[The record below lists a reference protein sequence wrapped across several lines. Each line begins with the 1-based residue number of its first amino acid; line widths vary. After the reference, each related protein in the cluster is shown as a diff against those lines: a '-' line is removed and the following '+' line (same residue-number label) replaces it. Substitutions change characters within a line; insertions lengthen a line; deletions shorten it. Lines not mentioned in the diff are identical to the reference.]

1 MKNITT
7 VVDTKSPTP
16 KQNNTKRTSEGKD
29 LQTIQ
34 MFHRTEAEDQMQG
47 PRVHMEHDI
56 HRLDSYHKKPT

>member
-1 MKNITT
+1 MKNITSRHQVT
-7 VVDTKSPTP
+7 YTK
-16 KQNNTKRTSEGKD
+16 KNKRTSEGKD